1 LGTRLK
7 KLKLLRIAYIKRTI
21 KVNNIQA
28 HPNRF
33 VTMQTFDPK
42 VFDYEMNETMRADL
56 TQVYMQ
62 NSWYKENFAKMEQL
76 INLKE
81 QENRMLKTRLI
92 QGGQEYERL
101 KARLMLSEQE
111 RERLKANDATHHK
124 NDTNDKIPE
133 TKFNTRE
140 ELYRKLTERAKKT
153 AEETVKDAAQKNNSE
168 ERVKNALK
176 IAKSPLAKIR
186 VLAKLVGVVAAT
198 AASSNPNGSGS
209 TEYKTLWRSI
219 LMIVHD
225 DKRKSGISPQME
237 DLYNCVCKQVNDLP
251 KQFKPR
257 A

>member
-1 LGTRLK
+1 
-7 KLKLLRIAYIKRTI
+7 
-21 KVNNIQA
+21 
-28 HPNRF
+28 
-33 VTMQTFDPK
+33 
-42 VFDYEMNETMRADL
+42 MNETMRADL

-62 NSWYKENFAKMEQL
+62 NIWYKENFAKMEQM

-101 KARLMLSEQE
+101 KARLMLSERE

-124 NDTNDKIPE
+124 NDTNDKIPQE
-133 TKFNTRE
+133 TNFNIRE
-140 ELYRKLTERAKKT
+140 ELYRKLTERAKKNAEAT
-153 AEETVKDAAQKNNSE
+153 AKDAAPRFSNE

-176 IAKSPLAKIR
+176 VAKSPLAKIR
-186 VLAKLVGVVAAT
+186 VLAKLVGVVAAA
-198 AASSNPNGSGS
+198 AASSNPNGSKS

-219 LMIVHD
+219 LMIVHE

-251 KQFKPR
+251 KQF
-257 A
+257 

>member
-1 LGTRLK
+1 
-7 KLKLLRIAYIKRTI
+7 
-21 KVNNIQA
+21 
-28 HPNRF
+28 
-33 VTMQTFDPK
+33 MQTFDPK
-42 VFDYEMNETMRADL
+42 VFDYEMNETIRADL

-62 NSWYKENFAKMEQL
+62 NSWYKENFAKMEQM

-101 KARLMLSEQE
+101 KARLMLSERE

-124 NDTNDKIPE
+124 NDKIPE
-133 TKFNTRE
+133 TKFNIRE

-153 AEETVKDAAQKNNSE
+153 AEETVKDAAQKINSE

-176 IAKSPLAKIR
+176 TAKSPLAKIR
-186 VLAKLVGVVAAT
+186 VLAKLVGVVAAA
-198 AASSNPNGSGS
+198 AASSNPSGRGS

-219 LMIVHD
+219 LMIVHE
-225 DKRKSGISPQME
+225 DKRKTGISPQME

-251 KQFKPR
+251 KQFQPR